1 VPETPPDAVLG
12 SLCEKATIHLV
23 APGTSI
29 LEKLHSLVKYLGTN
43 LELKLL
49 EFPVT
54 VAFDFDPESLGFDKV
69 LLGVC
74 DEFADPNKFPTI
86 AVAVDIRLDVLFFDE
101 SSAENTWIVPWLL
114 DATNKL
120 ESGLNHR
127 KKGRG

>member
-1 VPETPPDAVLG
+1 MPETVPDVVPG
-12 SLCEKATIHLV
+12 VLCEKATIHFV

-29 LEKLHSLVKYLGTN
+29 LEKLHSLVKYFGTN

-49 EFPVT
+49 EFAVT
-54 VAFDFDPESLGFDKV
+54 VAFDLDPESPAFEKV

-86 AVAVDIRLDVLFFDE
+86 AVAVDIRLEVLFFVE
-101 SSAENTWIVPWLL
+101 SLAENTWIVPWLL

-120 ESGLNHR
+120 ESGLNNR
-127 KKGRG
+127 NK

>member
-1 VPETPPDAVLG
+1 M
-12 SLCEKATIHLV
+12 V

-43 LELKLL
+43 LEPKLL
-49 EFPVT
+49 ELAVT
-54 VAFDFDPESLGFDKV
+54 VAFDFEPESLGFEKV

-74 DEFADPNKFPTI
+74 GEFADPNKFPTI

-114 DATNKL
+114 DATNRL
-120 ESGLNHR
+120 ESGLNH
-127 KKGRG
+127 KIT